1 MFKTVNIKPNPM
13 RALAEAFSLTRGEG
27 PVIALLAL
35 IALVC
40 LLIAGCWEKP
50 QEAAAAPAVSWKTRA
65 EHATVKVEKEYRLS
79 ETETMKVVIVPGF
92 PMGERCVIYTN
103 ERGNA
108 MQCREITPGQ
118 Q

>member
-1 MFKTVNIKPNPM
+1 MLKTVKVVANPA
-13 RALAEAFSLTRGEG
+13 RRLAAALSLTGGEG
-27 PVIALLAL
+27 PTIAAL
-35 IALVC
+35 SIVACLC
-40 LLIAGCWEKP
+40 LLLAGCWEKP
-50 QEAAAAPAVSWKTRA
+50 QAAAAPAISWKTRA
-65 EHATVKVEKEYRLS
+65 EHAKVKVEKEYRLS

-92 PMGERCVIYTN
+92 PMGERCVVYSN